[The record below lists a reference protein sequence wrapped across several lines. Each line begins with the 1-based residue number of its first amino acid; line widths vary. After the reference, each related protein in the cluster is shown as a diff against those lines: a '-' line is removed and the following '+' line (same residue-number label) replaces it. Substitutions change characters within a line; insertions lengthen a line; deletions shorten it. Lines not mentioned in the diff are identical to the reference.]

1 MPKIIIII
9 IIIMRTRLDRIILAL
24 SLIFTLSLV
33 SCDIDFWQSDDMIV
47 GKWGYYFE
55 DRDGVEEEIYTF
67 TASGEWIYSYE
78 YMTSSGYYVNEVDG
92 GTYSI
97 VHGKLRLYS
106 VFSNDTYI
114 YNLTVT
120 GNRLILSDIRDRW
133 EYERW

>member
-1 MPKIIIII
+1 
-9 IIIMRTRLDRIILAL
+9 MRTRLDRIILAL

-33 SCDIDFWQSDDMIV
+33 SCDVDFWQSDDMIV

-78 YMTSSGYYVNEVDG
+78 YMTSSGFYVNEVDG